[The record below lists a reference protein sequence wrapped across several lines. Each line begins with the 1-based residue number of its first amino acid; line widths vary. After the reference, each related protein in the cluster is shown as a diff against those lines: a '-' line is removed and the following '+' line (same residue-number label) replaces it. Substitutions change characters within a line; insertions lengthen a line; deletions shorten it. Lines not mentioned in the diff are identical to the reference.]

1 MARFLH
7 VADVHLG
14 FDRYDSKV
22 RSQDFFYAFY
32 DVLERYAVAE
42 QVDFVAIAGDLFE
55 HRNIQPAT
63 LNQAQR
69 CLELLKRVGIP
80 AIAIEGN
87 HDNRPY
93 GTKTNW
99 LRYLSDW
106 EQLILLEPGD
116 GGSGEVTYQPWN
128 PQTKRGGY
136 IDLDCGVR
144 VLGSAWYGA
153 TAPIAV
159 QHLARQIA
167 DLPAPDG
174 AQVMLFHHGLDG
186 QIARY
191 AGALRYE
198 DLLPLK
204 LAGIDYLALGHIHK
218 NYSMEN
224 WIFNPG
230 SIEANS
236 IEESRY
242 PRGAY
247 QVEIERNNIRA
258 DLKNEYRQRPIIR
271 LDMVAKGDES
281 EEDIE
286 SLAIAT
292 VESAIQT
299 KTIVPD
305 QAPIVELRIEGQVG
319 FDRLDLDVRNL
330 QERLATLSGA
340 LIFLLKYDV
349 DAVIYQSPL
358 SDHAHRTEIEREVYL
373 DLVSAHNTYKKKAGA
388 IAKGLMGLKD
398 LYLEG
403 RQEQDLQQ
411 FVEALLEDD
420 SPTEPT
426 LLTETLLT
434 ETVTASASAAPSQ
447 DAASSHQ
454 DLDG

>member
-14 FDRYDSKV
+14 FDRYDNKV
-22 RSQDFFYAFY
+22 RTQDFFYAFY
-32 DVLERYAVAE
+32 DVLERYAVGE
-42 QVDFVAIAGDLFE
+42 RVDFVLIVGDLFE

-69 CLELLKRVGIP
+69 CLELLKRAGIP

-106 EQLILLEPGD
+106 EQLILLEPSDEGA
-116 GGSGEVTYQPWN
+116 GEIVYSPWN
-128 PQTKRGGY
+128 PNTKRGGY
-136 IDLDCGVR
+136 IDLACGVR
-144 VLGSAWYGA
+144 VLGSSWYGA
-153 TAPIAV
+153 TAPMAI
-159 QHLARQIA
+159 QHLARQISE
-167 DLPAPDG
+167 LPAHKGP
-174 AQVMLFHHGLDG
+174 QVMMFHHGLEN

-204 LAGIDYLALGHIHK
+204 QAGIGYLALGHIHK

-242 PRGAY
+242 ARGAY
-247 QVEIERNNIRA
+247 FVAIDGDEIRA
-258 DLKNEYRQRPIIR
+258 ELKQEYHQRPIVR
-271 LDMVAKGDES
+271 LSVTAKGHET
-281 EEDIE
+281 EEE
-286 SLAIAT
+286 LEELAIAT
-292 VESAIQT
+292 IESAIQ
-299 KTIVPD
+299 KKVLISA
-305 QAPIVELRIEGQVG
+305 QAPIVELCIEGQVG
-319 FDRLDLDVRNL
+319 FDRLDLDVRQL
-330 QERLATLSGA
+330 QDQLATLSGA
-340 LIFLLKYDV
+340 LVFLLKYNV
-349 DAVIYQSPL
+349 DAVKYESPL
-358 SDHAHRTEIEREVYL
+358 SENAHRTEIEQEVYL
-373 DLVSAHNTYKKKAGA
+373 DLVSAHSVYKKRAGA

-403 RQEQDLQQ
+403 RQELDLQN
-411 FVEALLEDD
+411 FVEDLLNEDPSTTSTLPSESMAFLEAD
-420 SPTEPT
+420 MHSEESPKPDPDE
-426 LLTETLLT
+426 
-434 ETVTASASAAPSQ
+434 
-447 DAASSHQ
+447 
-454 DLDG
+454 